1 MAAGKYNFTI
11 EQGTTVDF
19 EVVYKDSNN
28 VPINLSDYD
37 GRMQIKDKIGGSTT
51 HITLSSSLAEDN
63 TGLNFKGSNN
73 VNPLS
78 SGSIGVF
85 ISANSSSAFNFTP
98 VVTRI
103 LEGVIKLSKEVTTVS

>member
-63 TGLNFKGSNN
+63 TGLNFKGS
-73 VNPLS
+73 
-78 SGSIGVF
+78 
-85 ISANSSSAFNFTP
+85 AFNFTQAVYDLEIVSGSDFP